1 MKGVLVRCS
10 HLNKRHF
17 ISSAFVDTCLSA
29 LICIELEWG
38 EIVGSEL
45 CGMLLSLKYTCTIL
59 WKAGKDVK
67 TFFFDQLQQ
76 TQTDKNTRSHENFR
90 SNKKIVRNTS

>member
-10 HLNKRHF
+10 HLNKRNF

-38 EIVGSEL
+38 K
-45 CGMLLSLKYTCTIL
+45 LL
-59 WKAGKDVK
+59 
-67 TFFFDQLQQ
+67 DQ
-76 TQTDKNTRSHENFR
+76 DCVECCYH
-90 SNKKIVRNTS
+90 

>member
-45 CGMLLSLKYTCTIL
+45 CGMLLSLKVYL
-59 WKAGKDVK
+59 YN
-67 TFFFDQLQQ
+67 FMESQQLQQ
-76 TQTDKNTRSHENFR
+76 TQTDKNTHSHENFR